1 MTTITR
7 TPATPK
13 VPTNP
18 LRKTALVA
26 GVLYLITFVASIP
39 ALPLYD
45 SLVNDPNYIV
55 SSGSSAG
62 VLLGGLLEVITALAG
77 IGTAVVLFPVVKRQS
92 ERLALGFVTSRVIE
106 AAYLV
111 VGVLAVLSV
120 VTLRQHAVAGTDT
133 ASLITVGQSL
143 VAIHDWAFLLGPGIM
158 PGINALLLGTL
169 LYRSGLVPRVIPLVG
184 LVGAPV
190 FLISAVALI
199 FGAYDQLSV
208 WSGIATVPIFVWEL
222 SLGLWLTIKGFK
234 PSRITADG

>member
-1 MTTITR
+1 
-7 TPATPK
+7 
-13 VPTNP
+13 
-18 LRKTALVA
+18 
-26 GVLYLITFVASIP
+26 
-39 ALPLYD
+39 
-45 SLVNDPNYIV
+45 
-55 SSGSSAG
+55 
-62 VLLGGLLEVITALAG
+62 VITALAG